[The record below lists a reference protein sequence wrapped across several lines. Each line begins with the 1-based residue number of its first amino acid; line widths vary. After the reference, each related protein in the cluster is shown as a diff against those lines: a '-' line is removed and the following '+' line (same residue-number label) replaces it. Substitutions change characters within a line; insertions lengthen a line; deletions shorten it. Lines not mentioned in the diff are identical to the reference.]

1 MVTRARTG
9 RSAFG
14 CLLFLAFLGAIGYVA
29 FQVGSVYFRYY
40 QFEDAVK
47 QEALFAE
54 QTSDDTIITRL
65 RDEADTLGLPA
76 DARRI
81 HVRRTPHLVQIWTE
95 YTDTVVLPGLVH
107 EIDFVPHAERRF

>member
-1 MVTRARTG
+1 VVTRARHG

-14 CLLFLAFLGAIGYVA
+14 CLLFLAFLGAIGYIG

-40 QFEDAVK
+40 QFRDADR

-65 RDEADTLGLPA
+65 RDEADSLGLPPEA
-76 DARRI
+76 QHI
-81 HVRRTPHLVQIWTE
+81 HVRRSKHLVQIWTE
-95 YTDTVVLPGLVH
+95 YTDSVVLPGLVH

>member
-1 MVTRARTG
+1 VVTRARKG

-47 QEALFAE
+47 QEARFAE

-65 RDEADTLGLPA
+65 RVEADSLGLPSEA
-76 DARRI
+76 KHI
-81 HVRRTPHLVQIWTE
+81 HVRRSSHLVQIWTE
-95 YTDTVVLPGLVH
+95 YTDSVVLPGVVH